1 MIDPDSQT
9 LGDDGK
15 ITAADIPVPLD
26 EAMVTGKALEM
37 SETWIREEQA
47 KGKDM
52 SKWIEGGLVNPL
64 KFHPDA
70 TTNPPAS
77 GAN

>member
-1 MIDPDSQT
+1 MIDPDSRT

-37 SETWIREEQA
+37 FETWIREEQA
-47 KGKDM
+47 KGRTCP
-52 SKWIEGGLVNPL
+52 SGSR
-64 KFHPDA
+64 A
-70 TTNPPAS
+70 AS
-77 GAN
+77 